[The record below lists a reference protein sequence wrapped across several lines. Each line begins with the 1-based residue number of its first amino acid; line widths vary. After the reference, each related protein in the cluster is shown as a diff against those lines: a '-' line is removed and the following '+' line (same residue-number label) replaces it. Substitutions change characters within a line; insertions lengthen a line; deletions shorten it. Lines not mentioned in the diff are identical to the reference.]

1 MWNNNTIEDE
11 IQRNSLEYGIA
22 VNSDRAIPDAKSG
35 LKPVARRIIYDMIN
49 NGYTHNKPHVKS
61 AKVYGDVMGRFHPH
75 GDSSIYGAMVRLS
88 QDWVM
93 RYPLIDPH
101 GNFGNIMGDGPAA
114 GRYTEVRLSKI
125 AEDGLTKGLKKN
137 NVDFIPTYDESETE
151 PITLPA
157 IFPNLLCNPN
167 EGIGWAMGCSWAPHN
182 LREVSESINQY
193 LDGMEPTLPGPDF
206 PTGGII
212 INKDDIP
219 AIMRTGHGS
228 VKIRG
233 KYNIEKQNIVF
244 YELPYGTR
252 LEALMEQIG
261 KACDEGKVTDVID
274 IRNETGKKGI
284 RLVIEVDKNISPEVI
299 VKQLFAKTDL
309 QTSFSYNQVAL
320 IGKTPTELNLKQ
332 AIEVYINHNI
342 ECMVREARFDM
353 LKAMDR
359 LHIVE
364 GLLKALEDIDN
375 IIKLIKA
382 SASAAA
388 AKEELIKKYSFT
400 EIQAKAILDMKLAK
414 LANLEKVELQNEK
427 AELNKT
433 IEELDAFINND
444 NLQKAELR
452 TRLAEIVKKFGD
464 DRRTELAQIDIPKDK
479 EEKKIAEVVPV
490 DCVVVTAQT
499 GYVKRIPTAA
509 FKVQHR
515 GGKGVKSQDDTLLD
529 VVKTNT
535 QDYMMFF
542 SNKGK
547 LYRSIVNN
555 IPEGNN
561 TTKGTHITS
570 LIKME
575 KDEQIVAVSS
585 LHRKTTPKYC
595 IFLTKNGM
603 IKKSFLEEYMKT
615 NRNTGVQAIKL
626 GDNDEV
632 VDIIFQDEED
642 IVVITKLGM
651 GIKFKTDT
659 INPVG
664 RVAMG
669 VKAIKLAEGDELVA
683 GLPIH
688 KTTDKLALFAEDGF
702 GKKLDLSE
710 LSIQGRG
717 GKGVIVYKDK
727 IVVGAAMISD
737 EDNIL
742 ICGTKNIVIPAKEI
756 SEMGKTAQGIT
767 LIKSG
772 KIKSITK
779 I

>member
-49 NGYTHNKPHVKS
+49 NGYTFNKPHVKS

-75 GDSSIYGAMVRLS
+75 GDSSIYGAMVRLA

-101 GNFGNIMGDGPAA
+101 GNFGNILGDGPAA
-114 GRYTEVRLSKI
+114 GRYTEVRLSKL
-125 AEDGLTKGLKKN
+125 AEEGLTKGLKKN
-137 NVDFIPTYDESETE
+137 NVDFVPTYDESENE

-182 LREVSESINQY
+182 LREVAEAIYQF
-193 LDGMEPTLPGPDF
+193 LDGSEPVLPGPDF

-212 INKDDIP
+212 INKNDIP
-219 AIMRTGHGS
+219 AIMKTGHGS

-261 KACDEGKVTDVID
+261 KLCDEGKLNDIID
-274 IRNETGKKGI
+274 IRNETGKKKGV
-284 RLVIEVDKNISPEVI
+284 RLVIEVDKVVNPEAV
-299 VKQLFAKTDL
+299 VKHLFAKTDL
-309 QTSFSYNQVAL
+309 QSSFSYNQVAL
-320 IGKTPTELNLKQ
+320 IGKTPTELNLKE
-332 AIEVYINHNI
+332 AIEVYVNHNV

-353 LKAMDR
+353 QKAMDR

-375 IIKLIKA
+375 IIKLIK
-382 SASAAA
+382 SSESAAA
-388 AKEELIKKYSFT
+388 AKEALIEKYNFT

-464 DRRTELAQIDIPKDK
+464 DRRTELAQIDVPKDK
-479 EEKKIAEVVPV
+479 EERKIAEVVPV
-490 DCVVVTAQT
+490 DCVVVTTQT

-509 FKVQHR
+509 FKVQHK
-515 GGKGVKSQDDTLLD
+515 GGKGIKSQDDTLLD

-542 SNKGK
+542 SNTGK
-547 LYRSIVNN
+547 LYRSLVDN

-561 TTKGTHITS
+561 ITKGTYIGS
-570 LIKME
+570 LVKLDD
-575 KDEQIVAVSS
+575 KEQIIAVSS

-595 IFLTKNGM
+595 IFLTKKGM
-603 IKKSFLEEYMKT
+603 IKKTLLDEYFKT
-615 NRNTGVQAIKL
+615 NRNTGIQAIKVSE
-626 GDNDEV
+626 GDEV
-632 VDIIFQDEED
+632 VDIIFQDDED
-642 IVVITKLGM
+642 MVVVTKLGM
-651 GIKFKTDT
+651 GIKFKTDAIT
-659 INPVG
+659 AVG

-669 VKAIKLAEGDELVA
+669 VKAIKLAEGDEIIA
-683 GLPIH
+683 GLPVH
-688 KTTDKLALFAEDGF
+688 KSTDKLGLFTSDGT

-710 LSIQGRG
+710 LPLQGRG
-717 GKGVIVYKDK
+717 GKGVIIYKDK
-727 IVVGAAMISD
+727 EVVGAAMISD

-742 ICGTKNIVIPAKEI
+742 LCGSKNIVIPAKEI
-756 SEMGKTAQGIT
+756 SEQGRAAIGTILSKNKIT
-767 LIKSG
+767 
-772 KIKSITK
+772 SITK
-779 I
+779 V